1 MCFGGGG
8 NNYTPPPQV
17 VYSGPSQEQIDQQN
31 ASLDAFAQQI
41 AEQQAATAAQIQSQI
56 DAANEKTA
64 GLESQLAQESSAA
77 ELALQDVD
85 KAKAEAAAMAGA
97 NYTPL
102 GAYGVTASQTEAPN
116 AETTKAITPKK
127 KPKGAL
133 KIQPGAASA
142 MGSGLNIGV

>member
-1 MCFGGGG
+1 MCFGERQSA
-8 NNYTPPPQV
+8 PPQV
-17 VYSGPSQEQIDQQN
+17 VYMGPSQDDINRQN
-31 ASLDAFAQQI
+31 ESLAKFEQQI
-41 AEQQAATAAQIQSQI
+41 AAQQAQAAGDIQSQI

-102 GAYGVTASQTEAPN
+102 GAYGVTASKTDAPS

-127 KPKGAL
+127 KPKGSL
-133 KIQPGAASA
+133 KIGPSAASSA
-142 MGSGLNIGV
+142 GAGINLGI